1 MTGPIAAALD
11 ELARAI
17 DRMERVSVR
26 QASKADLTTEMSLI
40 RADRQKLAEALDE
53 ALSRAKGLDA
63 ARLTAQDKIDKALAA
78 VKDVLNREP
87 AGRG

>member
-11 ELARAI
+11 ELSRAI
-17 DRMERVSVR
+17 DRMERASVR
-26 QASKADLTTEMSLI
+26 QASKADLTTEMALI

-53 ALSRAKGLDA
+53 ALARAKGLDA
-63 ARLTAQDKIDKALAA
+63 ARLTAQEKIDKALGA

-87 AGRG
+87 MGRS